1 MMINILFTEFPII
14 GPHRFLSLV
23 MDWIFIFLSFELG
36 LLFLIKY
43 KKQPKPL
50 KNSQD
55 LGFFALFSG
64 FSLMRFFFLLGDYYS
79 SDLIISPF
87 FLWTI
92 GSFRSLLLNFGFL
105 SIMLSTLFFTLFME
119 KYKKFLFKRFFF
131 TTCFLIQLLIFI
143 VIFFINLEII
153 NVLSFLSFPLF
164 ILFFIIYV
172 IDFGKKSKKQNILPK
187 GALKMTLTILLI
199 LVGYILSMDLL
210 LENLNLLVRFIGI
223 LLQLIAIGFI
233 FIFFRKIPSFFE
245 YDWQDKIESIYILN
259 KNGICLYNYSF
270 MENTE
275 ILEKQF
281 ISGALAS
288 MNIMLNELI
297 HGKPNEISVIK
308 KKRKIVNVFSANYIT
323 GILISK
329 EELKYFTYNL
339 KRLVLKVEEIYNN
352 ILINWNGDL
361 TVFYPVKNIIDEI
374 FST

>member
-131 TTCFLIQLLIFI
+131 YHL
-143 VIFFINLEII
+143 FFNSII
-153 NVLSFLSFPLF
+153 NFYSH
-164 ILFFIIYV
+164 IL
-172 IDFGKKSKKQNILPK
+172 
-187 GALKMTLTILLI
+187 
-199 LVGYILSMDLL
+199 
-210 LENLNLLVRFIGI
+210 
-223 LLQLIAIGFI
+223 
-233 FIFFRKIPSFFE
+233 
-245 YDWQDKIESIYILN
+245 
-259 KNGICLYNYSF
+259 
-270 MENTE
+270 
-275 ILEKQF
+275 
-281 ISGALAS
+281 
-288 MNIMLNELI
+288 
-297 HGKPNEISVIK
+297 H
-308 KKRKIVNVFSANYIT
+308 
-323 GILISK
+323 
-329 EELKYFTYNL
+329 
-339 KRLVLKVEEIYNN
+339 
-352 ILINWNGDL
+352 
-361 TVFYPVKNIIDEI
+361 
-374 FST
+374 